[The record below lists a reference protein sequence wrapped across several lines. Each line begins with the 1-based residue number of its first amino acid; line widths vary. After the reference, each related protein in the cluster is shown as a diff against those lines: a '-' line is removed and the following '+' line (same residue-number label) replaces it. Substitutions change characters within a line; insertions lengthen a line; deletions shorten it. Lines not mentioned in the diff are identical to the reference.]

1 VWRDKEFSIYFHG
14 KWAQGCWPKEWAD
27 NGILADITF
36 LELFPVVISVH
47 IWGIHLKNKRIMF
60 NVDNQAV
67 VAIINKKSSKSNRVM
82 TLVRN
87 LVLLSLQYNIM
98 LKAEHIPSKINSIAD
113 ALSRSEFFG
122 NLEILKFFENFELFK
137 GILVLI
143 LVIFCIS

>member
-1 VWRDKEFSIYFHG
+1 
-14 KWAQGCWPKEWAD
+14 
-27 NGILADITF
+27 
-36 LELFPVVISVH
+36 
-47 IWGIHLKNKRIMF
+47 
-60 NVDNQAV
+60 V